1 MCDSK
6 ELIVGF
12 IYDELTSAERQQ
24 LQAHLAICG
33 ECRVELEELRATRT
47 HLALWSP
54 PQPDL
59 GFRMISGGAAPI
71 QALPRPRR
79 LAPLFAFAAAAVV
92 VLAAAAAIANIEIRY
107 GSEGLTVRT
116 GWATQAQAASQD
128 GARQTP
134 AAPVADTAV
143 AELDRRL
150 SNIES
155 ALPPSSPG
163 LQLASSQ
170 LRMSDAELLRQMRQ
184 MLNEAQTQQK
194 TAFSQQLLQVVR
206 DVQQQ
211 HLADIATVQQGLE
224 HYQGMA
230 NAEIATSRDMLNQWI
245 RASARQEK

>member
-12 IYDELTSAERQQ
+12 IYDELTSTERQQ

-59 GFRMISGGAAPI
+59 GFRMISGGAAPV

-107 GSEGLTVRT
+107 GSEGLLVRT
-116 GWATQAQAASQD
+116 GWAGQAQGAPNADAGDVRAVNASASAGD
-128 GARQTP
+128 P
-134 AAPVADTAV
+134 AAL

-150 SNIES
+150 RTIE
-155 ALPPSSPG
+155 
-163 LQLASSQ
+163 ASD
-170 LRMSDAELLRQMRQ
+170 DA
-184 MLNEAQTQQK
+184 
-194 TAFSQQLLQVVR
+194 
-206 DVQQQ
+206 
-211 HLADIATVQQGLE
+211 
-224 HYQGMA
+224 
-230 NAEIATSRDMLNQWI
+230 
-245 RASARQEK
+245 